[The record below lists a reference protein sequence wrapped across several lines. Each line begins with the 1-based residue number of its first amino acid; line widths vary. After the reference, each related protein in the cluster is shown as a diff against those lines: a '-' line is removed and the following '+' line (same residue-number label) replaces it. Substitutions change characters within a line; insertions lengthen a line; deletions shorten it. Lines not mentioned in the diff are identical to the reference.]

1 MSRTVVARISSLMR
15 KVWVLI
21 QVSFEGMRVD
31 LSCIYP
37 DLYLVVLNAIS
48 VLFLQILRS
57 HSTSQPPPLKGTAA
71 HPKGAW
77 QY

>member
-57 HSTSQPPPLKGTAA
+57 HSTSQPPP
-71 HPKGAW
+71 
-77 QY
+77 